1 MAVSQDF
8 HTQFLTDFQN
18 LLAERRNEVSFL
30 DRDVS
35 VEKMNDMLADANMAP
50 SVGLSQP
57 WRFVEVRSGDRR
69 KAVYENFLQARQI
82 EIGTIDASRQAHY
95 GKLGLTGLDSAPV
108 HVAFFLDNSEQR
120 GHGLGVS
127 QNPLALNY
135 SVALAAYTFW
145 LATYAH
151 GLAAGWVS
159 ILEPEAVARALEV
172 PSDWE
177 LVAYMCVGYSATPM
191 ERPDLEKRKW
201 SRRQALEPYLLRR

>member
-1 MAVSQDF
+1 MTVSDDLQ
-8 HTQFLTDFQN
+8 TQFLTDFQN

-35 VEKMNDMLADANMAP
+35 SEKIDDMLADANMAP

-57 WRFVEVRSGDRR
+57 WRFVEVRSPERR
-69 KAVYENFLQARQI
+69 KAVYKNFLHARQL
-82 EIGTIDASRQAHY
+82 EIGTIDADRQARY
-95 GKLGLTGLDSAPV
+95 SKLGLTGLDSAPV

-151 GLAAGWVS
+151 GLASGWVS
-159 ILEPEAVARALEV
+159 ILEPDAVTNALDV
-172 PSDWE
+172 PPEWE

-191 ERPDLEKRKW
+191 EGPDLEKRKW
-201 SRRQALEPYLLRR
+201 SRRQTLDPYLLKR

>member
-1 MAVSQDF
+1 MTPSQ
-8 HTQFLTDFQN
+8 HAQAPFLTDFQN

-35 VEKMNDMLADANMAP
+35 AEKIEDMLADANMAP

-57 WRFVEVRSGDRR
+57 WRFVEVRSADRR
-69 KAVYENFLQARQI
+69 KAVYKNFLHARQI
-82 EIGTIDASRQAHY
+82 EIETIEADKQAHY
-95 GKLGLTGLDSAPV
+95 TKLGLTGLDSAPV
-108 HVAFFLDNSEQR
+108 HVAFFLDNSEHR

-145 LATYAH
+145 LTTYAH
-151 GLAAGWVS
+151 GLASGWVS
-159 ILEPEAVARALEV
+159 ILEPEVVAQTLGV
-172 PSDWE
+172 PSEWE

-191 ERPDLEKRKW
+191 TGPDLEKRKW
-201 SRRQALEPYLLRR
+201 SRRQTLEPYFLKR